1 MATVT
6 PNIGLTRPGYTDD
19 VDITVLNTNFTTID
33 TYIGE
38 LLTKVAELEAAQQA
52 TTANAGQEG

>member
-19 VDITVLNTNFTTID
+19 VDITVLNGNFTIID
-33 TYIGE
+33 TKIGE
-38 LLTKVAELEAAQQA
+38 LLQKVAELASQQSSSE
-52 TTANAGQEG
+52 TTEEV

>member
-19 VDITVLNTNFTTID
+19 VDITVLNGNFTIID
-33 TYIGE
+33 TKIGE
-38 LLTKVAELEAAQQA
+38 LLQKVAELASQQSSSE
-52 TTANAGQEG
+52 TTEGV

>member
-6 PNIGLTRPGYTDD
+6 PNIGLARPGYTDD

-38 LLTKVAELEAAQQA
+38 LLTKVAALEAAQQA
-52 TTANAGQEG
+52 TAANAGQEG

>member
-19 VDITVLNTNFTTID
+19 VDITVLNSNFTIID
-33 TYIGE
+33 TKIGE
-38 LLTKVAELEAAQQA
+38 LLQKVAELASQQSSSE
-52 TTANAGQEG
+52 TTEGV

>member
-1 MATVT
+1 MATIT

-33 TYIGE
+33 TYIGK
-38 LLTKVAELEAAQQA
+38 LLTKVAALEAAQQA
-52 TTANAGQEG
+52 MTANAGQEG

>member
-19 VDITVLNTNFTTID
+19 VDITVLNTNFTMID

-38 LLTKVAELEAAQQA
+38 LLTKVAALEAAQQ
-52 TTANAGQEG
+52 TTAANAGQEG

>member
-19 VDITVLNTNFTTID
+19 VDITVLNTNFMTID

-38 LLTKVAELEAAQQA
+38 LLTKVAALEAAQQA
-52 TTANAGQEG
+52 TAANAGQEG

>member
-38 LLTKVAELEAAQQA
+38 LLTKVAALEAAQQA
-52 TTANAGQEG
+52 TAANVGQEG

>member
-19 VDITVLNTNFTTID
+19 VDITVLNSNFTIID
-33 TYIGE
+33 TKIGE
-38 LLTKVAELEAAQQA
+38 LLQKIAELASQQSSSE
-52 TTANAGQEG
+52 TTEEV

>member
-19 VDITVLNTNFTTID
+19 VDITVLNSNFTIID
-33 TYIGE
+33 TKIGE
-38 LLTKVAELEAAQQA
+38 LLQKFAELASQQSSSE
-52 TTANAGQEG
+52 TTEEV

>member
-19 VDITVLNTNFTTID
+19 VDITVLNTNFTMID

-38 LLTKVAELEAAQQA
+38 LLTKVAALEAAQQA
-52 TTANAGQEG
+52 TAANAGQEG

>member
-19 VDITVLNTNFTTID
+19 VDITVLNQNFTIID
-33 TYIGE
+33 TKIGE
-38 LLTKVAELEAAQQA
+38 LIQKINQLTQQQPSVNAEIEGEA
-52 TTANAGQEG
+52 

>member
-19 VDITVLNTNFTTID
+19 VDITVLNQNFTIID
-33 TYIGE
+33 TKIGE
-38 LLTKVAELEAAQQA
+38 LLQKVAELASQQSSSE
-52 TTANAGQEG
+52 TTEGV

>member
-1 MATVT
+1 MATTT

-38 LLTKVAELEAAQQA
+38 LLTKVAALEAAQQA